1 MKNEPLVSIIMNCY
15 NGEKYLEESLKSI
28 INQSYQNWELI
39 FWDNL
44 SEDNSKKIFEKYK
57 DKRFKYFISDK
68 HSILYHARNL
78 DIQKASGEYI
88 SFLDTDDIWLEDKL
102 DKQIKLFSDDSI
114 GLVYGNY
121 WRYNESGFF
130 KKKKLASKK
139 LLPFGK
145 ITDTLLKEYSI
156 GILTV
161 VIKKQLI
168 KNKKT
173 IFDTN
178 FDMLSDMDFILKFS
192 KDHKFDCVQDPVAI
206 YRQHENQLQ
215 NKNIDLQADQ
225 MSEWYE
231 KIKLSKE
238 FGSSEKLLT
247 IRNKC
252 NFLKIVKYINQKLY
266 LKSLKE
272 NIFYPEIR
280 GKIKL
285 FLMLLTSKKIFN
297 KLINLR

>member
-1 MKNEPLVSIIMNCY
+1 MKKEHLVSIIMNCY
-15 NGEKYLEESLKSI
+15 NGEKYLDESLSSLLK
-28 INQSYQNWELI
+28 QTYQNWELI
-39 FWDNL
+39 FWDNI
-44 SEDNSKKIFEKYK
+44 SVDNSKKIFEKYK
-57 DKRFKYFISDK
+57 DKRFKYFIADK

-78 DIQKASGEYI
+78 AIQKASGEYI
-88 SFLDTDDIWLEDKL
+88 AFLDTDDIWLEDKL
-102 DKQIKLFSDDSI
+102 DKQIKLFSDDSV

-139 LLPFGK
+139 PLPYGK
-145 ITDTLLKEYSI
+145 ITDTLLKEYSV

-161 VIKKQLI
+161 VIKKKLI

-192 KDHKFDCVQDPVAI
+192 KDHKFGCVQEPVAI

-225 MSEWYE
+225 MSKWYE

-238 FGSSEKLLT
+238 FGSSEKLLM

-272 NIFYPEIR
+272 IIFYPEIR